1 MCFTE
6 AKALERQLQA
16 EKDAAA
22 AAIAR
27 MQGEREELNR
37 KGEEAASKAEAQLK
51 AAKSTMDKQ
60 KALMGKARE
69 ALAEERAKSLA
80 AEQ

>member
-51 AAKSTMDKQ
+51 AAKATMDKQ